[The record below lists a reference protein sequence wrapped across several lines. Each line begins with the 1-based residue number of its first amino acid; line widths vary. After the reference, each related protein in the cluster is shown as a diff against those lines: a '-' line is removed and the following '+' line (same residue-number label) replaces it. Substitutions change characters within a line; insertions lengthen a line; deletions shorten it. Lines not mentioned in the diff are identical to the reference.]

1 MAELV
6 NYDLTGQIAR
16 IAFDDGKAN
25 ALSIA
30 MLQALHAAFSRAEKD
45 KAIVILTGRPG
56 IFSAGFDLKVF
67 AQGVPEN
74 VQEMLSLGAELA
86 LRILTFPTPVITAC
100 TGHAYPAGAFL
111 MLAADV
117 RVGVDGPFRI
127 GLNEV
132 QIGLTLPKF
141 AVEVAR
147 QRLLPSYFNRLLV
160 TGEMIA
166 PRDAVTAGFLDQVVE
181 IPELRSTVDAIAQS
195 LTKIDPV
202 AHTATKM
209 RVREPAARAIRAAI
223 DEEITLG
230 NYQARSA
237 A

>member
-1 MAELV
+1 MAGLATYELS
-6 NYDLTGQIAR
+6 GQVAHIT
-16 IAFDDGKAN
+16 FDDGKAN

-30 MLQALHAAFSRAEKD
+30 MLQALHGAFDRAEKD
-45 KAIVILTGRPG
+45 KAIVVLTGRPG

-67 AQGVPEN
+67 AQGIPEN
-74 VQEMLSLGAELA
+74 VREMLLLGAELS

-132 QIGLTLPKF
+132 AIGLTLPKF

-147 QRLLPSYFNRLLV
+147 QRLLPAYFNRLLV
-160 TGEMIA
+160 TGEMITPCEA
-166 PRDAVTAGFLDQVVE
+166 AIAGFLDQVVE
-181 IPELRSTVDAIAQS
+181 PSELRSATDAIAQS

-202 AHTATKM
+202 AHAATKL
-209 RVREPAARAIRAAI
+209 RVREQAARAIRAAI
-223 DEEITLG
+223 DEEIGLG
-230 NYQARSA
+230 NYRARSA

>member
-6 NYDLTGQIAR
+6 TYELSGQIAR
-16 IAFDDGKAN
+16 ITFDDGKAN

-30 MLQALHAAFSRAEKD
+30 MLQALHTAFNQAEKD
-45 KAIVILTGRPG
+45 KAVVVLTGRPG

-74 VQEMLSLGAELA
+74 VREMLSLGAELA
-86 LRILTFPTPVITAC
+86 LRILTFPTPVVTAC
-100 TGHAYPAGAFL
+100 TGHGYPAGAFL

-117 RVGVDGPFRI
+117 RIGVEGPFRI

-132 QIGLTLPKF
+132 TIGLTLPKF
-141 AVEVAR
+141 AVEISR
-147 QRLLPSYFNRLLV
+147 QRLLPAYFNRLLV
-160 TGEMIA
+160 TGEMIG
-166 PRDAVTAGFLDQVVE
+166 PREAITAGFLDQVVDVS
-181 IPELRSTVDAIAQS
+181 ELRSTADAVAAS
-195 LTKIDPV
+195 LTKIDPM
-202 AHTATKM
+202 AHYATKM

-223 DEEITLG
+223 DEEITVG
-230 NYQARSA
+230 NYRARSA

>member
-1 MAELV
+1 MADLVTYELS
-6 NYDLTGQIAR
+6 GQVAR
-16 IAFDDGKAN
+16 ITFDDGKAN

-30 MLQALHAAFSRAEKD
+30 MLQALHAAFNRAEAD
-45 KAIVILTGRPG
+45 KAIVVLTGRPG

-67 AQGVPEN
+67 AQGIPEN

-86 LRILTFPTPVITAC
+86 LRILTFPTPVVTAC

-117 RVGVDGPFRI
+117 RVGIEGAFRI

-132 QIGLTLPKF
+132 TIGLTLPKF
-141 AVEVAR
+141 AVEVSR
-147 QRLLPSYFNRLLV
+147 QRLLPAYFNRLLV
-160 TGEMIA
+160 TGEMIG
-166 PRDAVTAGFLDQVVE
+166 PREAVTAGFLDQVVDAA
-181 IPELRSTVDAIAQS
+181 ELGSTVEAIAQS
-195 LTKIDPV
+195 LTKIDPM
-202 AHTATKM
+202 AHHATKM

-223 DEEITLG
+223 DEEITVG
-230 NYQARSA
+230 NYRARSA